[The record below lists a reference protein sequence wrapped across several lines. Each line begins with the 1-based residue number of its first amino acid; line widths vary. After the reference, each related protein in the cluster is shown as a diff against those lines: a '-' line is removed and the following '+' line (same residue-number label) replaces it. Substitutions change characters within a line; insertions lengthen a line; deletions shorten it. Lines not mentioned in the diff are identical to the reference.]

1 MQPKIPDISV
11 GTSNGQLN
19 GTDLFDLV
27 RSECS
32 GPASN
37 VVHFDRSG
45 CLGRWGTEMSLSI
58 LFDKIVV
65 PSTALLYPAWVGAV
79 QPECNAP
86 LGTWNFRNFKP
97 EFLLNG
103 IMESAPSLHLRV
115 AQPRRGRS
123 VCHNQSINRSFNVN
137 TWDGVAPII
146 RARSSCIKRMTIKIL
161 SQ

>member
-1 MQPKIPDISV
+1 MERTFSIWSDRNVRDQLRTWSTLTGPVVSV
-11 GTSNGQLN
+11 G
-19 GTDLFDLV
+19 
-27 RSECS
+27 R
-32 GPASN
+32 
-37 VVHFDRSG
+37 
-45 CLGRWGTEMSLSI
+45 TEMSPSI

-79 QPECNAP
+79 QPECTAP

-103 IMESAPSLHLRV
+103 IMESAPSLHFRV